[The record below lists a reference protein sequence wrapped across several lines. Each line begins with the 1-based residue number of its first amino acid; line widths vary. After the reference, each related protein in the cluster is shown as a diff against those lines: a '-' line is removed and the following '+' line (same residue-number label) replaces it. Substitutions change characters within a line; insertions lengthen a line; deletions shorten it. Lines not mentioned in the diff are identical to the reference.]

1 MKRVILYTRV
11 SSDEQRGGLSIESQ
25 ERSLI
30 KYCGDKGF
38 MVVGED
44 IPYEEDYSAKHF
56 DMRRPEIKRIYNYCK
71 KHRGEVDLVL
81 FVRWDRY
88 SRNTEFAFTYKRLFI
103 DELGVEINA
112 MEEPIDFTSPNWAM
126 NLAIRCGLAQ
136 SENLVHAARTTD
148 GIHEHLMRGEWCV
161 GAPIGYKNIKANP
174 DKGTDHYVVIDPIKG
189 PIVKQV
195 FQEVAK
201 GIEAPINIKRRL
213 LPEMSNSNFYNMLRK
228 KFYIGI
234 IEVPAYKQF
243 EATEVRG
250 LHQPLI
256 DEGTFHTVQDI
267 LDGKRK
273 SKPRLTKTT
282 KPNLYLR
289 KYLKCPVCGHRIT
302 GSTCKGN
309 GGYYDYYCCNN
320 DHKHLHARA
329 EKVNDS
335 FTNFISTLSPRDG
348 MDGLFAEFINDI
360 KQNMDRGNKDNLAK
374 TQQEIQSIQERMN
387 RVNDAYFDG
396 EISRQDREEQL
407 ARYKR
412 QLSSLEARIQAI
424 KSNTDTNLKGKL
436 TYGLNLIA
444 NLGEFFKQASV
455 ETKVKL
461 IGSIFNEEIVF
472 DGKKY
477 RTNSINRFLDYIY
490 SNISELQGKN
500 ETDSPFFSGKSA
512 CVASTGIEPVFK
524 V

>member
-1 MKRVILYTRV
+1 MKNVILYTRV

-38 MVVGED
+38 MIVGED
-44 IPYEEDYSAKHF
+44 IPYKEDYSAKHF

-103 DELGVEINA
+103 DELSVEINA

-213 LPEMSNSNFYNMLRK
+213 LPEMSKSNFYNLLRK

-250 LHQPLI
+250 QHQPLI

-273 SKPRLTKTT
+273 GKPKLTKTV
-282 KPNLYLR
+282 KPNLFLR
-289 KYLKCPVCGHRIT
+289 KYLKCPICGHRIT

-309 GGYYDYYCCNN
+309 GGSYEYYCCNN
-320 DHKHLHARA
+320 DHKHVHVRA
-329 EKVNDS
+329 EKVNAGFID
-335 FTNFISTLSPRDG
+335 FISGLSPRDE
-348 MDGLFAEFINDI
+348 MADLFEEFVNDV
-360 KQNMDRGNKDNLAK
+360 KGNLEKGNKDNLAK
-374 TQQEIQSIQERMN
+374 LQKEIQAIQERID

-396 EISRQDREEQL
+396 DITKQDREEQL
-407 ARYKR
+407 TRYKR
-412 QLSSLEARIQAI
+412 RVTSLETQIKGI
-424 KSNTDTNLKGKL
+424 KSDTDTNLKGKL
-436 TYGLNLIA
+436 RYSLNLVT

-461 IGSIFNEEIVF
+461 IGSIFNAEIEF
-472 DGKKY
+472 DGKNY
-477 RTNSINRFLDYIY
+477 RTNSVNKFLDYIY
-490 SNISELQGKN
+490 SNIKDLQRKN
-500 ETDSPFFSGKSA
+500 EMGSPIFMEKST

>member
-11 SSDEQRGGLSIESQ
+11 SSDEQKERLSIEAQ
-25 ERSLI
+25 ERRLV
-30 KYCGDKGF
+30 KYCEDRGYQII
-38 MVVGED
+38 GED
-44 IPYEEDYSAKHF
+44 IPYKEDYSAKHY

-71 KHRGEVDLVL
+71 NHRGEVDLVL
-81 FVRWDRY
+81 FLRWDRY

-112 MEEPIDFTSPNWAM
+112 VEEPIDFNAPDWPVW
-126 NLAIRCGLAQ
+126 LALRCGVAQ
-136 SENLVHAARTTD
+136 TENLKLSKRTAE

-161 GAPIGYKNIKANP
+161 KAPRGYKNIKTNEET
-174 DKGTDHYVVIDPIKG
+174 GVDHYVTIDPVSGPVIKE
-189 PIVKQV
+189 V
-195 FQEVAK
+195 FKEVAK
-201 GIEAPINIKRRL
+201 DVEAPINIKRRL
-213 LPEMSNSNFYNMLRK
+213 LPDLSKSQFYNLLRNK
-228 KFYIGI
+228 YYIGI
-234 IEVPAYKQF
+234 IRVPALGEF
-243 EATEVRG
+243 AATEVRG
-250 LHQPLI
+250 LHQALI
-256 DEGTFHTVQDI
+256 DENTFFTVQDI

-273 SKPRLTKTT
+273 KKPRLTKTVR
-282 KPNLYLR
+282 PNLYLR

-302 GSTCKGN
+302 GSTSKGN

-335 FTNFISTLSPRDG
+335 FANFISTLSPRDG
-348 MDGLFAEFINDI
+348 MDGLFAEFIDDV
-360 KQNMDRGNKDNLAK
+360 KQNMDKGNKDNLAK

-387 RVNDAYFDG
+387 RVNDAFFDG

-461 IGSIFNEEIVF
+461 IGSIFNEEIEF
-472 DGKKY
+472 DGKNY

-500 ETDSPFFSGKSA
+500 ETDSPFILGKSA
-512 CVASTGIEPVFK
+512 KVASTGIEPVFK